1 MERVEL
7 QLKNYGRSRWERV
20 VVLYRFCWRRENR
33 ICLNICIEDGVGN
46 DSIRL
51 ATTKKEFVIQ
61 KPQNVD
67 ELSQNKSRTFNF
79 YWDMTK
85 LSFDC

>member
-1 MERVEL
+1 MEEVDETRGCVVSVL
-7 QLKNYGRSRWERV
+7 LTSRKQN
-20 VVLYRFCWRRENR
+20 LSQY
-33 ICLNICIEDGVGN
+33 ICIEDGVGN

-79 YWDMTK
+79 Y
-85 LSFDC
+85 